1 MAMDGKHGFRDVALP
16 LLGAGLGFLFVL
28 LAFLL

>member
-1 MAMDGKHGFRDVALP
+1 MDGKNGFVDVALP
-16 LLGAGLGFLFVL
+16 LIGAALSLLFVL